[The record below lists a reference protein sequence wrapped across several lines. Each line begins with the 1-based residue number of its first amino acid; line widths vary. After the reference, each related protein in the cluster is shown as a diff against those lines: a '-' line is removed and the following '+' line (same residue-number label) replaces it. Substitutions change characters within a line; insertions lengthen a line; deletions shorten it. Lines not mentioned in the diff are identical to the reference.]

1 MAGTRRIFMAEH
13 PAVTAIGTAVPPR
26 DAWVLYLQT
35 AIVMEAAND
44 LRIAMQ
50 THDEGMAA
58 ALQRWFLSEWGQLLS
73 FGQGGA
79 IIRRIK
85 KEEDEREQNEA

>member
-13 PAVTAIGTAVPPR
+13 PAVTAIGTAVPLR

-44 LRIAMQ
+44 LRVAMQ
-50 THDEGMAA
+50 THDEGMSA

-73 FGQGGA
+73 FGQGEA
-79 IIRRIK
+79 IIRRLKREIEA
-85 KEEDEREQNEA
+85 EEKNN